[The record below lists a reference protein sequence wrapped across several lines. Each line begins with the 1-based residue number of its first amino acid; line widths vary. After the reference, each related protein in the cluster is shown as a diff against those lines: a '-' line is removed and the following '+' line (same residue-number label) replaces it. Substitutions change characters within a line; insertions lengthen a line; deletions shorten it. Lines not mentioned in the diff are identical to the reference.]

1 MPSERRAALC
11 NPACTRVIK
20 FMTDQEVPPETGLN
34 MGPYSSVDGY
44 RYVNLTVRFSQETA
58 EEAPVDLGLVFAFDA
73 AGTMG
78 ARCLVDLEDST
89 GSPQRTSFVE
99 VSGEG
104 TWHGTPHNISSYAAR
119 VPVMA
124 PFVEVFVYNRA
135 PITRTVSVWGY
146 LVS

>member
-1 MPSERRAALC
+1 MSPERRVGLC
-11 NPACTRVIK
+11 SPACTRVIR
-20 FMTDQEVPPETGLN
+20 FMTDQEVPPEVGINL
-34 MGPYSSVDGY
+34 GPYSSVDGY
-44 RYVNLTVRFSQETA
+44 RYLTIAVRFSQETA

-78 ARCLVDLEDST
+78 ARCVVDLEGNHD
-89 GSPQRTSFVE
+89 SPQRTTFVE

-104 TWHGTPHNISSYAAR
+104 TWHGSPHNISSYLVR

-124 PFVEVFVYNRA
+124 PYVEVFVYNRA
-135 PITRTVSVWGY
+135 PVARTVDVWGY